1 MPLHK
6 PNHKRFTIM
15 GPAPPIPESSDEE
28 DEPPKASEL
37 IEATE
42 QLKFMALESTDRD
55 ERRIT
60 CELLRSALLD
70 MIGSG
75 DIKGTVDLSRL
86 LADDEDDSLGKLEDM
101 DAYRIETYA
110 ELLCMR
116 YDLGKPLIK
125 VHPDNVRVEGGILMT
140 IDFSEHPHFKKAA
153 ATTCFGSVDL
163 AASGYRAARS
173 LTTYIGG
180 ASFS

>member
-1 MPLHK
+1 
-6 PNHKRFTIM
+6 M
-15 GPAPPIPESSDEE
+15 GPAPPIPFTEGSDEE
-28 DEPPKASEL
+28 DEPPSAPEL
-37 IEATE
+37 IQATE
-42 QLKFMALESTDRD
+42 QLKLMALESSDRH

-86 LADDEDDSLGKLEDM
+86 LADDEDDTLSKLSDM
-101 DAYRIETYA
+101 VAYRIETYA

-125 VHPDNVRVEGGILMT
+125 VHPENVLLENGILMT
-140 IDFSEHPHFKKAA
+140 VDYSEHPHFKKAA
-153 ATTCFGSVDL
+153 QQQLARVAGAT
-163 AASGYRAARS
+163 AGYRGTRA
-173 LTTYIGG
+173 TYVGG